1 MAVCRTKFAVRG
13 KFAMDSI
20 FRKVVERYIKKG
32 RVKID
37 WYGGKTVRP
46 VSKRTGYYQKRTYII
61 RAGQTVEILDAEPDD
76 SILTALSNLSS
87 DKDIVAIIQ
96 EFTPIFLSGQKTYVI
111 TPYSELVR
119 KKVALE
125 KRDISSILRLL

>member
-1 MAVCRTKFAVRG
+1 
-13 KFAMDSI
+13 MDSI